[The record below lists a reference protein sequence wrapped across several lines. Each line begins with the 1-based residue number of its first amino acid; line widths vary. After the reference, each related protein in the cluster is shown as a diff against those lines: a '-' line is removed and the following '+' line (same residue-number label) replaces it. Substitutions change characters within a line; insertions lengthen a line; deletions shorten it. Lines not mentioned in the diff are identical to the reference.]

1 MVKCICLRLLQSMG
15 EQRMAIMANQATDL
29 EIAQQAK
36 LKHIQDIAESLGLQE
51 DEWEPYGRYK
61 AKLSLTH

>member
-1 MVKCICLRLLQSMG
+1 
-15 EQRMAIMANQATDL
+15 MAIMANQATDL
-29 EIAQQAK
+29 EIAQQTK